1 MGNDKQPF
9 GRWCQHQFL
18 PGQVSAWPAQPVAA
32 RMGAEKQKGWGSKA
46 KPSAPD
52 IEGGGQE
59 ERRGSCEGGGPIKS
73 RPPVR
78 AQGKW
83 GQQLRH
89 KRGSG
94 LFYCHLK
101 TTFKMRLS
109 LPKKRKKTK
118 TEPRKCDHL
127 TVLWNMSLGL
137 PGLWPDLR
145 CQLQASTSLQ
155 VGLWPPSQV
164 PSQTLVASGPWRGKG
179 DLTMSQIK
187 CPLHTGVWRATI

>member
-1 MGNDKQPF
+1 MVPASIPA
-9 GRWCQHQFL
+9 W
-18 PGQVSAWPAQPVAA
+18 PGQCLACTASGSKDGGIEAR
-32 RMGAEKQKGWGSKA
+32 RMGAGGKA

-52 IEGGGQE
+52 TEGGGQE
-59 ERRGSCEGGGPIKS
+59 ERRGSCEGGGGVSIKS

-83 GQQLRH
+83 GQQLWH